1 MPLQLNYLVKC
12 AEEKRICPVSR
23 GDPPTGIVATSLFT
37 CHVMLILDFQAF
49 GVKII
54 NSLEVVAAA
63 KSGGFQALF
72 IDLEHS
78 ALSLLD
84 AQQLCIGA
92 LSAGLS
98 PYVRVPAQCGSG
110 YVQKVLDNGAMG
122 VIFPHINSVGK

>member
-1 MPLQLNYLVKC
+1 M
-12 AEEKRICPVSR
+12 
-23 GDPPTGIVATSLFT
+23 
-37 CHVMLILDFQAF
+37 
-49 GVKII
+49 
-54 NSLEVVAAA
+54 AAA

-72 IDLEHS
+72 LDLEHS

-92 LSAGLS
+92 ISAGLS

-122 VIFPHINSVGK
+122 VIFPHTNSVGE